1 MLAALFAVIAAVL
14 GFLYWNEAS
23 NGEAALREEAVAA
36 ATEYGELIGTYDHT
50 DLEANVESVRAISTE
65 SYATEYETISAEL
78 EEAVAAFEAVS
89 VGTVTHAAAE
99 TISEDSATVLV
110 FLDQDVN
117 TNQLEEQGIT
127 VSRLVMTLVR
137 EGDRWLLDGAEP
149 A

>member
-14 GFLYWNEAS
+14 GFLYWDATS
-23 NGEAALREEAVAA
+23 NGEAALREEAVVA
-36 ATEYGELIGTYDHT
+36 ATEYGTLIGTYDHS
-50 DLEANVESVRAISTE
+50 DLKANVESVRAISTD
-65 SYATEYETISAEL
+65 SYAEEYETISTEL
-78 EEAVAAFEAVS
+78 EAAVAAFEATS
-89 VGTVTHAAAE
+89 VGTVTHAAVE
-99 TISEDSATVLV
+99 SISEDSATVLV

-127 VSRLVMTLVR
+127 VSRLVMTLAR